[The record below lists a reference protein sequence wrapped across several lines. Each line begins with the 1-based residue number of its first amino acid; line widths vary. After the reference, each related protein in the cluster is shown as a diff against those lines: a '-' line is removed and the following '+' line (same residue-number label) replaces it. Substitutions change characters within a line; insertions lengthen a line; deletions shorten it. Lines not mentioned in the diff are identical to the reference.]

1 MADNFTVKTTA
12 GNKTFDAEDI
22 GAGVLRPRHK
32 IEEIAASAWADM
44 DTLNAT
50 ASSIDSTLAAN
61 LPVPGQEVMANC
73 LPVVLP
79 SDQTPIPVYNAGPS
93 WTQAILATSSADIT
107 AIADITAA
115 PSSGQHLVME
125 SVTISTA
132 VAMIVTLKEETSLTI
147 VKVFNLTAG
156 NLNAEWGPP
165 NGLRLP
171 TADKKLRAISNTA
184 GQVDISV
191 ISHSAI

>member
-1 MADNFTVKTTA
+1 MSDNYIVKTTA
-12 GNKTFDAEDI
+12 GNKTFDAKDI
-22 GAGVLRPRHK
+22 GSGVLRPRVL
-32 IEEIAASAWADM
+32 IAEILAGAWADM
-44 DTLNAT
+44 TTLLAT

-61 LPVPGQEVMANC
+61 LPVPGQEVMANS

-107 AIADITAA
+107 AIADISPA
-115 PSSGQHLVME
+115 PASGEHLVME
-125 SVTISTA
+125 SVTISAA

-156 NLNAEWGPP
+156 NLNAEWNPA

-191 ISHSAI
+191 ISHSAV